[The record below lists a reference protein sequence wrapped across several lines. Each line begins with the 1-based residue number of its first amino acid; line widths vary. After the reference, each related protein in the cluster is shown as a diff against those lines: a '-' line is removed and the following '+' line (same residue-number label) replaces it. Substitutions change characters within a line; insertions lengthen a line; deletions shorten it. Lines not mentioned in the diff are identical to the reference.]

1 MPYVT
6 LPPAQYMPDIAAVDA
21 TGSNDI
27 LNVLPTGA
35 GYRPMPGTTVFSSS
49 ALGAYA
55 RGLAALVD
63 TAGSGR
69 NFAGDVSKLYLM
81 NTSSVWTDVTNTG
94 GAYALGEEDVWD
106 FALFGANVVATTIN
120 EPVQR
125 YILGTSSNFTDLA
138 GTPPRAAVAA
148 VVRDQL
154 WLGNLSTDNKGVAF
168 SDANDITQWSSG
180 LADNQSFPDGGTVQ
194 RILGGEYALIF
205 QSETIRRATFIGGSV
220 VYRFDEMG
228 TNRGLLAQRAIA
240 RRGWDVWFLD
250 VDGFY
255 YLNANTGE
263 FRPIGAERVNRTFF
277 ADLNSQFE
285 FRITAEV
292 DPNNQV
298 VFFSYPS
305 QASTDG
311 TPDKLLIYNYALDRW
326 AIAEVTT
333 ELIGRFKSLSITWDG
348 LDNNYATI
356 DDVDISFDSSTWVG
370 GVLSFVGF
378 NTSNQMLTFSGSNLA
393 ATVCTEEREPVPG
406 GRVFVD
412 AALPLVDTSSA
423 VVAIGAR
430 ERMSDTLSFTSGT
443 SMESNGVCP
452 VMASGRSM
460 CARTR
465 VAAATDWTKYT
476 GVRVSGQPDGDA

>member
-6 LPPAQYMPDIAAVDA
+6 LPPAQYTPDIAAVDVA
-21 TGSNDI
+21 GSGDI

-35 GYRPMPGTTVFSSS
+35 GYRPMQGTTVFSSS

-63 TAGSGR
+63 LSGAGK

-81 NTSSVWTDVTNTG
+81 DSSSVWTDVTNTG

-106 FALFGANVVATTIN
+106 FALFGANVVATSIN
-120 EPVQR
+120 EPPQR
-125 YILGTSSNFTDLA
+125 FILGTSSNFADLA

-154 WLGNLSTDNKGVAF
+154 WLGNLSTDNQGVAF
-168 SDANDITQWSSG
+168 SDTNDITQWSSG
-180 LADNQSFPDGGTVQ
+180 LADTQSFPDGGTVQ
-194 RILGGEYALIF
+194 RILGGEYALVF
-205 QSETIRRATFIGGSV
+205 QSETIRRGTFIGGSA

-228 TNRGLLAQRAIA
+228 TNRGLLTQRAIA

-277 ADLNSQFE
+277 ADLNSQYE

-305 QASTDG
+305 QASADG

-326 AIAEVTT
+326 AFAEVTT
-333 ELIGRFKSLSITWDG
+333 QLIGRFKSLSITWDG

-378 NTSNQMLTFSGSNLA
+378 NASNQMLTFSGSNLA
-393 ATVCTEEREPVPG
+393 ATMRTEEREPVQG
-406 GRVFVD
+406 GRAFVD
-412 AALPLVDTSSA
+412 AALPLIDTASA
-423 VVAIGAR
+423 TVAVGVR
-430 ERMSDTLSFTSGT
+430 ERMSDSLQFTSET
-443 SMESNGVCP
+443 AMEDNGVCP

-460 CARTR
+460 VARTT
-465 VAAATDWTKYT
+465 VAAGTTWSEYT
-476 GVRVSGQPDGDA
+476 GVRVNGQADGAV

>member
-1 MPYVT
+1 MPWAT
-6 LPPAQYMPDIAAVDA
+6 LPPAQYTPDIAAVDV

-63 TAGSGR
+63 TSGAGR

-81 NTSSVWTDVTNTG
+81 NSSSVWTDVTNTG

-106 FALFGANVVATTIN
+106 FALFGTNVVATTIN

-125 YILGTSSNFTDLA
+125 YILGTSSNFADLA
-138 GTPPRAAVAA
+138 GSPPRAAVAA

-154 WLGNLSTDNKGVAF
+154 WLGNLSTDNQGVAF
-168 SDANDITQWSSG
+168 SDTNDIAQWSSG
-180 LADNQSFPDGGTVQ
+180 LADTQSFPDGGRVQ
-194 RILGGEYALIF
+194 RILGGEYALVF
-205 QSETIRRATFIGGSV
+205 QSETIRRGTFIGGSA

-228 TNRGLLAQRAIA
+228 TNRGLLTQRAIA
-240 RRGWDVWFLD
+240 RRGWDIWYLD

-277 ADLNSQFE
+277 ADLNSQYE

-305 QASTDG
+305 QASADG

-326 AIAEVTT
+326 AIAEITT

-356 DDVDISFDSSTWVG
+356 DDVDVSFDSSTWVG

-393 ATVCTEEREPVPG
+393 ATICSEEREPVPG

-412 AALPLVDTSSA
+412 AALPLADTSSA
-423 VVAIGAR
+423 TVAIGAR
-430 ERMSDTLSFTSGT
+430 ERMSDTLTFTSET
-443 SMESNGVCP
+443 AMETNGVCP

-460 CARTR
+460 CARTK
-465 VAAATDWTKYT
+465 VAAGTTWTEYT
-476 GVRVSGQPDGDA
+476 GVRVNGQADGDA